1 MTGAAMER
9 DTLSS
14 RKAAVLDRLD
24 VAGVVSYLFNHR
36 TPAGRNQVL
45 VLCPIHGENTASC
58 SVNTVSGLWNCK
70 SCGAKGNLFDL
81 YASCRGVDFATALHD
96 LEERAGITPPPVAG
110 SAARRSAT
118 AKPSPAKK
126 ADPPKPAKGKTEPR
140 PKPKT
145 VAVYRYRDAAG
156 VVRYWKKR
164 LEPGRGGR
172 SKEFSFH
179 HPGQEGGE
187 VSGRG
192 DCPPLLYNLHRLAT
206 APPGELVFVAEGEK
220 KIDVLSAWGLVAVC
234 TDSGAAGRWPE
245 GFGGFFTG
253 RTVVILPDNDEPGE
267 RYAGT
272 VAAAL
277 LPVAAAVKVLRLPG
291 LPPKGDLIDFI
302 AAHRKGAE

>member
-1 MTGAAMER
+1 MER
-9 DTLSS
+9 ETLSS

-45 VLCPIHGENTASC
+45 VLCPVHSEATASC
-58 SVNTVSGLWNCK
+58 SVNTASGLWNCK

-81 YASCRGVDFATALHD
+81 FAAARGVDFAAALHD
-96 LEERAGITPPPVAG
+96 LEERAGIIPPPAGG

-118 AKPSPAKK
+118 AKPSPAKTP
-126 ADPPKPAKGKTEPR
+126 APAKPAKAKTEPR
-140 PKPKT
+140 SKQKT

-179 HPGQEGGE
+179 HPGKDGGE
-187 VSGRG
+187 TSGRG
-192 DCPPLLYNLHRLAT
+192 DCPPLLYNLHQLAT
-206 APPGELVFVAEGEK
+206 APAGEMVFVAEGEK
-220 KIDVLSAWGLVAVC
+220 KIDALTAWGLVAVC

-245 GFGGFFTG
+245 GFGEFFTG
-253 RTVVILPDNDEPGE
+253 RTVVILPDNDPPGE
-267 RYAGT
+267 KYAAT

-277 LPVAAAVKVLRLPG
+277 APVAALVKVLRLPG
-291 LPPKGDLIDFI
+291 LPAKGDLIDWLKMNQ
-302 AAHRKGAE
+302 KGAAADA